1 MGEKTTESNGVLEL
15 DLKRIGDRLLHRL
28 WLIVLVSVLGA
39 ALAFSF
45 TYYFIT
51 PLYQSSAMF
60 YVNNSAL
67 SLGDTSLDITTGD
80 INASKSLVDSY
91 IVILKARTTLNDIID
106 YTGLPLTAGQL
117 SSMIT
122 AASVNS
128 TEIFEIVVT
137 NPDPYVAEQI
147 ADAIVHLLPN
157 RIADILQGSSARVV
171 DTAVLATRP
180 SSPNFTKNTVAGFVV
195 AMLIMIAIIV
205 LKELFDTVIRT
216 EETVKQITRY
226 PILTSVPNMLSS
238 TMGGKYYSYNMKKKD
253 KSQTAA
259 KKKDALL
266 GEEVSFVASEAYKL
280 LRTKLQFSF
289 TDDSGARVLG
299 LSSAMAGE
307 GKSLTAVNL
316 AYSLSQL
323 NKKVILIDCDMRRPT
338 LAEKMKLRKTPG
350 LSNWLTGQENITDLL
365 QKCVLNE
372 GKGVFDVITAG
383 QTPPNPVEL
392 LSSDKM
398 AKTLQLLRKS
408 YDYILLDL
416 PPVGEVS
423 DALAVANRVD
433 GMLLVVRQDYCN
445 RNILMS
451 TVSQFEFIDSKILG
465 VIYNFAT
472 ESGGAYRYRKYY
484 RRYGRRYYGYK
495 NSTSQKDVRKD
506 ESNQD
511 K

>member
-1 MGEKTTESNGVLEL
+1 MVRRVWS
-15 DLKRIGDRLLHRL
+15 
-28 WLIVLVSVLGA
+28 S
-39 ALAFSF
+39 SF
-45 TYYFIT
+45 TEPKDGKQSKFIGGNI
-51 PLYQSSAMF
+51 SF
-60 YVNNSAL
+60 
-67 SLGDTSLDITTGD
+67 
-80 INASKSLVDSY
+80 
-91 IVILKARTTLNDIID
+91 
-106 YTGLPLTAGQL
+106 
-117 SSMIT
+117 
-122 AASVNS
+122 AA
-128 TEIFEIVVT
+128 
-137 NPDPYVAEQI
+137 A
-147 ADAIVHLLPN
+147 
-157 RIADILQGSSARVV
+157 
-171 DTAVLATRP
+171 
-180 SSPNFTKNTVAGFVV
+180 
-195 AMLIMIAIIV
+195 
-205 LKELFDTVIRT
+205 
-216 EETVKQITRY
+216 
-226 PILTSVPNMLSS
+226 
-238 TMGGKYYSYNMKKKD
+238 
-253 KSQTAA
+253 
-259 KKKDALL
+259 
-266 GEEVSFVASEAYKL
+266 EAYKL